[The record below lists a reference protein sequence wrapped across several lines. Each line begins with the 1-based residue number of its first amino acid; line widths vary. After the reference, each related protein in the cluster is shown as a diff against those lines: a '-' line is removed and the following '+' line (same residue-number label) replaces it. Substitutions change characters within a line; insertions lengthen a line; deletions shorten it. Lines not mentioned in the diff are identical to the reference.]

1 MFRPLGEGDVD
12 IAAMV
17 RTLEASGYEGWYVL
31 EQDVM
36 LDAPTGDQPV
46 DQPGDEPVDQP
57 GDRPGVEGPVS
68 DVRKS
73 LDYLLGVAP

>member
-17 RTLEASGYEGWYVL
+17 GTLEGAGYQGWYVL

-36 LDAPTGDQPV
+36 LD
-46 DQPGDEPVDQP
+46 
-57 GDRPGVEGPVS
+57 RPPAGVGPAA

-73 LDYLLGVAP
+73 LDYLLRVAP